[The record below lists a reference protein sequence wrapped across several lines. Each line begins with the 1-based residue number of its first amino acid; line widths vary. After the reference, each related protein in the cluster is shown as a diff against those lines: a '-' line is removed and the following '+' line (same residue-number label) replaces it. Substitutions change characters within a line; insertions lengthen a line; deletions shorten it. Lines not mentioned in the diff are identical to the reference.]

1 MNSNRWENTCF
12 LLLCVRTWNFFRV
25 FCENNC
31 YLFCFH
37 HITLIAIYLLF
48 NLSSGSNFRDVLRIS
63 PTDLSYFMKMHG
75 CIYLPSITKTVE
87 PTSPSC
93 IIIEPA
99 GNVTGYMQSTISR
112 ICVSSKFFMKS
123 LSSMAVLISSRD
135 LEKKKTII
143 VKLLSL
149 PLSLPRSLVI
159 KEIFL
164 RESESTLRKR
174 SC

>member
-1 MNSNRWENTCF
+1 MRK
-12 LLLCVRTWNFFRV
+12 
-25 FCENNC
+25 
-31 YLFCFH
+31 YLFFIPLCTNLKLFSRFLWKQLLF
-37 HITLIAIYLLF
+37 ILLPSCIILIAIYLLF

-63 PTDLSYFMKMHG
+63 PTDLSYFIKMRG

-135 LEKKKTII
+135 LEKKDNH
-143 VKLLSL
+143 
-149 PLSLPRSLVI
+149 
-159 KEIFL
+159 
-164 RESESTLRKR
+164 
-174 SC
+174 C